1 MKCLLLTRRGENAET
16 RLKLLTKQE
25 REQTFELSKE
35 DGTCGRGVEEKEESL
50 VLLLTFKGLN

>member
-1 MKCLLLTRRGENAET
+1 M
-16 RLKLLTKQE
+16 RLKTKQE

>member
-1 MKCLLLTRRGENAET
+1 VFTADKKRGERGNALKVVNQART
-16 RLKLLTKQE
+16 RTN
-25 REQTFELSKE
+25 FELSKE

>member
-1 MKCLLLTRRGENAET
+1 VKRLLLTRRGENSET
-16 RLKLLTKQE
+16 SLKLLTKQE

-35 DGTCGRGVEEKEESL
+35 DETCGRGVEEKEESL

>member
-1 MKCLLLTRRGENAET
+1 VKCLLLTRRGENAET
-16 RLKLLTKQE
+16 RLKLLTKKE

-50 VLLLTFKGLN
+50 VLLLTF